1 VIIAAALLISFV
13 AGLSLGLDRA
23 GPGGPPEI
31 PPVEAVPAQ
40 DIPGEDVPGLPRYPG
55 AVRVKYESH
64 LLGDVHVLEVGYLV
78 EGRVH
83 EAGSFYRRRLD
94 ENGWSFEGS
103 DFDAGELALRARR
116 GEVEMLVELGQADEL
131 VEIEMEL
138 SEPLPSLAFQS
149 PLRTSENATSHAV
162 R

>member
-1 VIIAAALLISFV
+1 
-13 AGLSLGLDRA
+13 
-23 GPGGPPEI
+23 
-31 PPVEAVPAQ
+31 
-40 DIPGEDVPGLPRYPG
+40 
-55 AVRVKYESH
+55 VKYESH
-64 LLGDVHVLEVGYLV
+64 LLGSARVWEVGYLV

-83 EAGSFYRRRLD
+83 EAGGFYRGRLD

-138 SEPLPSLAFQS
+138 SEPLSSLAFQS
-149 PLRTSENATSHAV
+149 LLRTSENLPSTHLGE
-162 R
+162 